1 MNTVHSTTKI
11 KKSAKVIKY
20 QNELRE
26 ELVKTKSLLATVDK
40 QITIYWTE
48 LEGLYHLLEELLAAN
63 ENNKSPEEITSK
75 IQHIKIELRS
85 LHKKKNECMSKINN
99 IEKELADVLYLNEIL
114 YSDVNP
120 YEVVE
125 MITPNKWVVR
135 ELDATLKTEA
145 KKNIQDSFCPGGFV
159 GHVDNDYQEWDIRV
173 NEKNPLITVFRGRKT
188 KYFKIGGMP
197 MSMTLHPIK
206 IYDFNF

>member
-26 ELVKTKSLLATVDK
+26 ELIKLKALIEEVDGQIIICRTEIEELRTTTFENSKSSQEILLK
-40 QITIYWTE
+40 QHNIETE
-48 LEGLYHLLEELLAAN
+48 LRL
-63 ENNKSPEEITSK
+63 
-75 IQHIKIELRS
+75 
-85 LHKKKNECMSKINN
+85 LHKKRDECISKIDS
-99 IEKELADVLYLNEIL
+99 IEKELSDVLYLNEIL

-135 ELDATLKTEA
+135 ELDVTLKSKA
-145 KKNIQDSFCPGGFV
+145 KRDIQESFCPGGFV
-159 GHVDNDYQEWDIRV
+159 GHVDNGYQEWDIRV
-173 NEKNPLITVFRGRKT
+173 NEKNPLITIFRGRKNR
-188 KYFKIGGMP
+188 YFKIGGMP
-197 MSMTLHPIK
+197 MSMTLSPIK

>member
-1 MNTVHSTTKI
+1 MDTVHSTTKI

-26 ELVKTKSLLATVDK
+26 ELAKTKSLMAKIDN
-40 QITIYWTE
+40 QIAIYCAE
-48 LEGLYHLLEELLAAN
+48 IEELRTAAN
-63 ENNKSPEEITSK
+63 SNSESPQVITFK
-75 IQHIKIELRS
+75 LQHIAVELR
-85 LHKKKNECMSKINN
+85 LMREKRDECVSKINS
-99 IEKELADVLYLNEIL
+99 IEKEVADVLYLNEIL
-114 YSDVNP
+114 HSDVNP

-135 ELDATLKTEA
+135 ELDATLKPEA
-145 KKNIQDSFCPGGFV
+145 RKNIQDSFCPGGFA

-173 NEKNPLITVFRGRKT
+173 NEKNPLITVYRGKKN
-188 KYFKIGGMP
+188 KYFKISGMP
-197 MSMTLHPIK
+197 MSMTLAPIK

>member
-26 ELVKTKSLLATVDK
+26 ELIKIKALMKEIDS
-40 QITIYWTE
+40 QIAIYCKE
-48 LEGLYHLLEELLAAN
+48 IEELRTAS
-63 ENNKSPEEITSK
+63 NKNSESLQELTLKQQNIKEE
-75 IQHIKIELRS
+75 LML
-85 LHKKKNECMSKINN
+85 LHEKKDEFMSKIDS
-99 IEKELADVLYLNEIL
+99 IEKELADVLYLNEML

-125 MITPNKWVVR
+125 MITPNKWIIR
-135 ELDATLKTEA
+135 ELDTTLKPEA
-145 KKNIQDSFCPGGFV
+145 RKNIHESFCPGGFA
-159 GHVDNDYQEWDIRV
+159 GHVDNDCQEWDITV
-173 NEKNPLITVFRGRKT
+173 NEKNPLITVFRGRKN

-197 MSMTLHPIK
+197 MSMTLSPIK

>member
-20 QNELRE
+20 QNKLRE
-26 ELVKTKSLLATVDK
+26 ELIKIKALMKEIDS
-40 QITIYWTE
+40 QITIYCKEIKE
-48 LEGLYHLLEELLAAN
+48 LQTSSNNNSESLQELTLKRQNIKEELMLLH
-63 ENNKSPEEITSK
+63 EKKDEVVSK
-75 IQHIKIELRS
+75 IDS
-85 LHKKKNECMSKINN
+85 
-99 IEKELADVLYLNEIL
+99 IEKELADVLYLNEML

-125 MITPNKWVVR
+125 MITPNKWVIR
-135 ELDATLKTEA
+135 ELDTALKPEA
-145 KKNIQDSFCPGGFV
+145 RKNIHESFCPGGFA
-159 GHVDNDYQEWDIRV
+159 GHVDNDCQEWDITV
-173 NEKNPLITVFRGRKT
+173 NEKNPLITVFRGRKN

-197 MSMTLHPIK
+197 MSMTLSPIK

>member
-20 QNELRE
+20 QNDLRE
-26 ELVKTKSLLATVDK
+26 ELIKLKALTEEVDGQIIIYRAEIEELRTTTFENSKSSQELLLK
-40 QITIYWTE
+40 RHNIETE
-48 LEGLYHLLEELLAAN
+48 LRL
-63 ENNKSPEEITSK
+63 
-75 IQHIKIELRS
+75 
-85 LHKKKNECMSKINN
+85 LHKKRDECISKIDN

-135 ELDATLKTEA
+135 ALDATLKPEA
-145 KKNIQDSFCPGGFV
+145 KKDIQDSFCPGGFV
-159 GHVDNDYQEWDIRV
+159 GHVDNGYQEWDIRV
-173 NEKNPLITVFRGRKT
+173 NEKNPLITVFRGRKN

-197 MSMTLHPIK
+197 MSMTLSPIK

>member
-20 QNELRE
+20 QSGLRE
-26 ELVKTKSLLATVDK
+26 ELIKIKALMKEIDSQIAIYCKEIKELQTALNKNSESLQELTLK
-40 QITIYWTE
+40 QQNIK
-48 LEGLYHLLEELLAAN
+48 EELML
-63 ENNKSPEEITSK
+63 
-75 IQHIKIELRS
+75 
-85 LHKKKNECMSKINN
+85 LHEKKDEFMSKIDS
-99 IEKELADVLYLNEIL
+99 IEKELADVLYLNEML

-125 MITPNKWVVR
+125 MITPNKWAIR
-135 ELDATLKTEA
+135 ELDTALKPEA
-145 KKNIQDSFCPGGFV
+145 RKNIHESFCPGGFA
-159 GHVDNDYQEWDIRV
+159 GHVDNDCQEWDITV
-173 NEKNPLITVFRGRKT
+173 NEKNPLITVFRGRKN

-197 MSMTLHPIK
+197 MSMTLSPIK

>member
-26 ELVKTKSLLATVDK
+26 ELIKTKSLLATVDK

-48 LEGLYHLLEELLAAN
+48 LEELYHLLEELLAAT

-85 LHKKKNECMSKINN
+85 LNKKRNECMSKINN

-135 ELDATLKTEA
+135 ELDVTLKPKA
-145 KKNIQDSFCPGGFV
+145 KRDIQESFCPGGFV
-159 GHVDNDYQEWDIRV
+159 GHVDNGYQEWDIRV
-173 NEKNPLITVFRGRKT
+173 NEKNPLITVFRGRKN

-197 MSMTLHPIK
+197 MSMTLSPIK

>member
-26 ELVKTKSLLATVDK
+26 ELIKLKALIEEVDGQIIICRGEIEELRTTAFENSKSSQELLLK
-40 QITIYWTE
+40 RHNIETE
-48 LEGLYHLLEELLAAN
+48 LRL
-63 ENNKSPEEITSK
+63 
-75 IQHIKIELRS
+75 
-85 LHKKKNECMSKINN
+85 LHKKRDECISKIDN
-99 IEKELADVLYLNEIL
+99 IEKELVDVLYLNEIL

-135 ELDATLKTEA
+135 ALDATLKPEA
-145 KKNIQDSFCPGGFV
+145 KKDIQDSFCPGGFV
-159 GHVDNDYQEWDIRV
+159 GHVDNGYQEWDIRV
-173 NEKNPLITVFRGRKT
+173 NEKNPLITVFRGRKN

-197 MSMTLHPIK
+197 MSMTLSPIK

>member
-26 ELVKTKSLLATVDK
+26 ELIKLKALIEEVDGQIIICRTEIEELRTTTFENSKSSQELLLK
-40 QITIYWTE
+40 QHNIETE
-48 LEGLYHLLEELLAAN
+48 LRL
-63 ENNKSPEEITSK
+63 
-75 IQHIKIELRS
+75 
-85 LHKKKNECMSKINN
+85 LHKKRDECISKIDS
-99 IEKELADVLYLNEIL
+99 IEKELSDVLYLNEIL
-114 YSDVNP
+114 YSDINP

-135 ELDATLKTEA
+135 ELDVTLKPKA
-145 KKNIQDSFCPGGFV
+145 KRDIQESFCPGGFV
-159 GHVDNDYQEWDIRV
+159 GHVDNGYQEWDIRV

-188 KYFKIGGMP
+188 RYFKIGGMP
-197 MSMTLHPIK
+197 MSMTLSPIK

>member
-1 MNTVHSTTKI
+1 MNTVHNTTKI
-11 KKSAKVIKY
+11 KKSAKVIKH

-26 ELVKTKSLLATVDK
+26 ELIKLKALIEEVDGQIIICRTEIEELRTTTFENSKSSQELLLK
-40 QITIYWTE
+40 QHNIETE
-48 LEGLYHLLEELLAAN
+48 LRL
-63 ENNKSPEEITSK
+63 
-75 IQHIKIELRS
+75 
-85 LHKKKNECMSKINN
+85 LHKKRDECISKIDS
-99 IEKELADVLYLNEIL
+99 IEKELSDVLYLNEIL

-135 ELDATLKTEA
+135 ELDVTLKPKA
-145 KKNIQDSFCPGGFV
+145 KRDIQESFCPGGFV

-188 KYFKIGGMP
+188 RYFKIGGMP
-197 MSMTLHPIK
+197 MSMTLSPIK

>member
-26 ELVKTKSLLATVDK
+26 ELIKLKALIEEVDGQIIICRGEIEELRTTAFENSKSSQELLLK
-40 QITIYWTE
+40 RHNIETE
-48 LEGLYHLLEELLAAN
+48 LRL
-63 ENNKSPEEITSK
+63 
-75 IQHIKIELRS
+75 
-85 LHKKKNECMSKINN
+85 LHKKRDECISKIDN
-99 IEKELADVLYLNEIL
+99 IEKELVDVLYLNEIL

-135 ELDATLKTEA
+135 ALDATLKPKA
-145 KKNIQDSFCPGGFV
+145 KKDIQDSFCPGGFV
-159 GHVDNDYQEWDIRV
+159 GHVDNGYQEWDIRV
-173 NEKNPLITVFRGRKT
+173 NEKNPLITVFRGRKN

-197 MSMTLHPIK
+197 MSMTLSPIK

>member
-1 MNTVHSTTKI
+1 MDTVHSTTKI

-26 ELVKTKSLLATVDK
+26 ELAKTKSLMAKIDNH
-40 QITIYWTE
+40 IAIYRAE
-48 LEGLYHLLEELLAAN
+48 IEELRTAAN
-63 ENNKSPEEITSK
+63 NNSESPQVITFK
-75 IQHIKIELRS
+75 LQHIAVELR
-85 LHKKKNECMSKINN
+85 LMREKRDECVSKINS
-99 IEKELADVLYLNEIL
+99 IEKEVADVLYLNEIL
-114 YSDVNP
+114 HSDVNP

-135 ELDATLKTEA
+135 ELDATLKPEA
-145 KKNIQDSFCPGGFV
+145 RKNIQESFCPGGFA

-173 NEKNPLITVFRGRKT
+173 NEKNPLITVYRGKKN
-188 KYFKIGGMP
+188 KYFKISGMP
-197 MSMTLHPIK
+197 MSLTLAPIK

>member
-26 ELVKTKSLLATVDK
+26 ELIKLKALIEEVDGQIIIYRTEIEELRTTTFENSKSSQELLLK
-40 QITIYWTE
+40 QHNIETE
-48 LEGLYHLLEELLAAN
+48 LRL
-63 ENNKSPEEITSK
+63 
-75 IQHIKIELRS
+75 
-85 LHKKKNECMSKINN
+85 LHKKRDECISKIDS
-99 IEKELADVLYLNEIL
+99 IEKELSDVLYLNEIL

-135 ELDATLKTEA
+135 ELDVTLKPKA
-145 KKNIQDSFCPGGFV
+145 KRDIQESFCPGGFV
-159 GHVDNDYQEWDIRV
+159 GHVDNGYQEWDIRV
-173 NEKNPLITVFRGRKT
+173 NEKNPLITVFRGRKNR
-188 KYFKIGGMP
+188 YFKIGGMP
-197 MSMTLHPIK
+197 MSMTLSPIK

>member
-20 QNELRE
+20 QSGLRE
-26 ELVKTKSLLATVDK
+26 ELIKIKALMKEIDSQIAIYCKEIKELQTALNKNSESLQELTLK
-40 QITIYWTE
+40 QQNIK
-48 LEGLYHLLEELLAAN
+48 EELML
-63 ENNKSPEEITSK
+63 
-75 IQHIKIELRS
+75 
-85 LHKKKNECMSKINN
+85 LHEKKDEFMSKIDS
-99 IEKELADVLYLNEIL
+99 IEKELADVLYLNEML

-125 MITPNKWVVR
+125 MITPNKWVIR
-135 ELDATLKTEA
+135 ELDTALKPEA
-145 KKNIQDSFCPGGFV
+145 RKNIHESFCPGGFA
-159 GHVDNDYQEWDIRV
+159 GHVDNDCQEWDITV
-173 NEKNPLITVFRGRKT
+173 NEKNPLITVFRGRKN

-197 MSMTLHPIK
+197 MSMTLSPIK

>member
-1 MNTVHSTTKI
+1 MDTVHSTTKI

-26 ELVKTKSLLATVDK
+26 ELTKTKSLMAKIDN
-40 QITIYWTE
+40 QIAIYRAE
-48 LEGLYHLLEELLAAN
+48 IEELRTAAN
-63 ENNKSPEEITSK
+63 NNSESPQVITFK
-75 IQHIKIELRS
+75 LQHIAVELR
-85 LHKKKNECMSKINN
+85 LMREKRDECVSKINS
-99 IEKELADVLYLNEIL
+99 IEKEVADVLYLNEIL
-114 YSDVNP
+114 HSDVNP

-135 ELDATLKTEA
+135 ELDATLKPEA
-145 KKNIQDSFCPGGFV
+145 RKNIQESFCPGGFA

-173 NEKNPLITVFRGRKT
+173 NEKNPLITVYRGKKN
-188 KYFKIGGMP
+188 KYFKISGMP
-197 MSMTLHPIK
+197 MSMTLAPIK

>member
-26 ELVKTKSLLATVDK
+26 ELIKLKALIEEVDGQIIICRTEIEELRTTTFENSKSSQELLLK
-40 QITIYWTE
+40 QHNIETE
-48 LEGLYHLLEELLAAN
+48 LRL
-63 ENNKSPEEITSK
+63 
-75 IQHIKIELRS
+75 
-85 LHKKKNECMSKINN
+85 LHKKRDECISKIDS
-99 IEKELADVLYLNEIL
+99 IEKELSDVLYLNEIL

-135 ELDATLKTEA
+135 ELDVALKPKA
-145 KKNIQDSFCPGGFV
+145 KRDIQESFCPGGFV
-159 GHVDNDYQEWDIRV
+159 GHVDNGYQEWDIRV
-173 NEKNPLITVFRGRKT
+173 NEKNPLITVFRGRKNR
-188 KYFKIGGMP
+188 YFKIGGMP
-197 MSMTLHPIK
+197 MSMTLSPIK

>member
-20 QNELRE
+20 QNELRKELIKLNALIEEVDGQIIICRTEIE
-26 ELVKTKSLLATVDK
+26 ELRTTTFENSKSS
-40 QITIYWTE
+40 Q
-48 LEGLYHLLEELLAAN
+48 ELLL
-63 ENNKSPEEITSK
+63 K
-75 IQHIKIELRS
+75 QHNIEIELRL
-85 LHKKKNECMSKINN
+85 LHKKRDECISKIDN

-125 MITPNKWVVR
+125 MITPNKWIVR
-135 ELDATLKTEA
+135 ELDATLKPEA
-145 KKNIQDSFCPGGFV
+145 KKDIQESFCPGGFV
-159 GHVDNDYQEWDIRV
+159 GHVDNGYQEWDIRV
-173 NEKNPLITVFRGRKT
+173 NEKNPLITVFRGRKNR
-188 KYFKIGGMP
+188 YFKIGGMP
-197 MSMTLHPIK
+197 MSMTLSPIK

>member
-26 ELVKTKSLLATVDK
+26 ELIKLKALIEEVDGQIIICRTEIEELRTTTFENSKSSQELLLK
-40 QITIYWTE
+40 QHNIETE
-48 LEGLYHLLEELLAAN
+48 LRL
-63 ENNKSPEEITSK
+63 
-75 IQHIKIELRS
+75 
-85 LHKKKNECMSKINN
+85 LHKKRDECISKIDS

-135 ELDATLKTEA
+135 ELDVTLKPKA
-145 KKNIQDSFCPGGFV
+145 KRDIQESFCPGGFV
-159 GHVDNDYQEWDIRV
+159 GHVDNGYQEWDIRV
-173 NEKNPLITVFRGRKT
+173 NEKNPLITVFRGRKNR
-188 KYFKIGGMP
+188 YFKIGGMP
-197 MSMTLHPIK
+197 MSMTLSPIK

>member
-20 QNELRE
+20 QSELRE
-26 ELVKTKSLLATVDK
+26 ELIKIKALMKEIDS
-40 QITIYWTE
+40 QIAIYCKE
-48 LEGLYHLLEELLAAN
+48 IEELRTAS
-63 ENNKSPEEITSK
+63 NKNSESLQELTLKQQNIKEE
-75 IQHIKIELRS
+75 LML
-85 LHKKKNECMSKINN
+85 LHEKKDEFMSKIDS
-99 IEKELADVLYLNEIL
+99 IEKELADVLYLNEML

-125 MITPNKWVVR
+125 MITPNKWVIR
-135 ELDATLKTEA
+135 ELDTALKPEA
-145 KKNIQDSFCPGGFV
+145 RKNIHESFCPGGFA
-159 GHVDNDYQEWDIRV
+159 GHVDNDCQEWDITV
-173 NEKNPLITVFRGRKT
+173 NEKNPLITVFRGRKN

-197 MSMTLHPIK
+197 MSMTLSPIK

>member
-26 ELVKTKSLLATVDK
+26 ELIKLKALIEEVDGQIIICRTEIEELRTTTFENSKSSQELLLK
-40 QITIYWTE
+40 QHNIETE
-48 LEGLYHLLEELLAAN
+48 LRL
-63 ENNKSPEEITSK
+63 
-75 IQHIKIELRS
+75 
-85 LHKKKNECMSKINN
+85 LHKKRDECISKIDS
-99 IEKELADVLYLNEIL
+99 IEKELSDVLYLNEIL

-135 ELDATLKTEA
+135 ELDVALKPKA
-145 KKNIQDSFCPGGFV
+145 KRDIQESFCPGGFV
-159 GHVDNDYQEWDIRV
+159 GHVDNGYQEWDIRV

-188 KYFKIGGMP
+188 RYFKIGGMP
-197 MSMTLHPIK
+197 MSMTLSPIK

>member
-26 ELVKTKSLLATVDK
+26 ELIKLKALIEEVDGQIIICRGEIEELRTTAFENSKSSQELLLK
-40 QITIYWTE
+40 RHNIETE
-48 LEGLYHLLEELLAAN
+48 LRL
-63 ENNKSPEEITSK
+63 
-75 IQHIKIELRS
+75 
-85 LHKKKNECMSKINN
+85 LHKKRDECISKIDN
-99 IEKELADVLYLNEIL
+99 IEKELVDVLYLNEIL

-135 ELDATLKTEA
+135 ELDVTLKPKA
-145 KKNIQDSFCPGGFV
+145 KRNIQESFCPGGFV
-159 GHVDNDYQEWDIRV
+159 GHVDNGYQEWDIRV

-188 KYFKIGGMP
+188 RYFKIGGMP
-197 MSMTLHPIK
+197 MSMTLSPIK

>member
-1 MNTVHSTTKI
+1 MNTILSTTKI

-20 QNELRE
+20 QNELRKELIKLNALIEEVDGQIIICRTEIE
-26 ELVKTKSLLATVDK
+26 ELRTTTFENSKSS
-40 QITIYWTE
+40 Q
-48 LEGLYHLLEELLAAN
+48 ELLL
-63 ENNKSPEEITSK
+63 K
-75 IQHIKIELRS
+75 QHNIEIELRL
-85 LHKKKNECMSKINN
+85 LHKKRDECISKIDN

-125 MITPNKWVVR
+125 MITPNKWIVR
-135 ELDATLKTEA
+135 ELDATLKPEA
-145 KKNIQDSFCPGGFV
+145 KKDIQDSFCPGGFV
-159 GHVDNDYQEWDIRV
+159 GHVDNGYQEWDIRV

-188 KYFKIGGMP
+188 RYFKIGGMP
-197 MSMTLHPIK
+197 MSMTLSPIK

>member
-20 QNELRE
+20 QSELRE
-26 ELVKTKSLLATVDK
+26 ELIKIKALMKDIDS
-40 QITIYWTE
+40 QITIYCKEIKDLRTSANKNSESLQE
-48 LEGLYHLLEELLAAN
+48 LTLKQQNIKEELMLLH
-63 ENNKSPEEITSK
+63 EKKDEVVSK
-75 IQHIKIELRS
+75 IDS
-85 LHKKKNECMSKINN
+85 
-99 IEKELADVLYLNEIL
+99 IEKELADVLYLNEML

-125 MITPNKWVVR
+125 MITPNKWVIR
-135 ELDATLKTEA
+135 ELDTALKPEA
-145 KKNIQDSFCPGGFV
+145 RKNIHESFCPGGFA
-159 GHVDNDYQEWDIRV
+159 GHVDNDCQEWDITV
-173 NEKNPLITVFRGRKT
+173 NEKNPLITVFRGRKN

-197 MSMTLHPIK
+197 MSMTLSPIK

>member
-26 ELVKTKSLLATVDK
+26 ELIKTKSLLATVDK

-48 LEGLYHLLEELLAAN
+48 LEELYHLLEELLAAN

-125 MITPNKWVVR
+125 MITPNKWVIR
-135 ELDATLKTEA
+135 ELDTTLKPEA
-145 KKNIQDSFCPGGFV
+145 RKNIHESFCPGGFV
-159 GHVDNDYQEWDIRV
+159 GHVDNDCQEWDITV
-173 NEKNPLITVFRGRKT
+173 NEKNPLITVFRGRKN

-197 MSMTLHPIK
+197 MSMTLSPIK

>member
-26 ELVKTKSLLATVDK
+26 ELIKLKALIEEVDGQIIKCRTEIEELRTTTFENSKSSQELLLK
-40 QITIYWTE
+40 QHNIETE
-48 LEGLYHLLEELLAAN
+48 LRL
-63 ENNKSPEEITSK
+63 
-75 IQHIKIELRS
+75 
-85 LHKKKNECMSKINN
+85 LHKKRDECISKIDS
-99 IEKELADVLYLNEIL
+99 IEKELSDVLYLNEIL

-135 ELDATLKTEA
+135 ELDVTLKPKA
-145 KKNIQDSFCPGGFV
+145 KRDIQESFCPGGFV
-159 GHVDNDYQEWDIRV
+159 GHVDNGYQEWDIRV
-173 NEKNPLITVFRGRKT
+173 NEKNPLITVFRGRKNR
-188 KYFKIGGMP
+188 YFKIGGMP
-197 MSMTLHPIK
+197 MSMTLSPIK

>member
-20 QNELRE
+20 QSELRE
-26 ELVKTKSLLATVDK
+26 ELIKIKALLKEIDS
-40 QITIYWTE
+40 QITIYRKE
-48 LEGLYHLLEELLAAN
+48 IEELRTSS
-63 ENNKSPEEITSK
+63 NKNSESLQELTLKQKNIKEELML
-75 IQHIKIELRS
+75 LRE
-85 LHKKKNECMSKINN
+85 KRDEFMSKIDS
-99 IEKELADVLYLNEIL
+99 IEKELADVLYLNEML

-125 MITPNKWVVR
+125 MITPNKWVIR
-135 ELDATLKTEA
+135 ELDTALKPEA
-145 KKNIQDSFCPGGFV
+145 RKNIHESFCPGGFA
-159 GHVDNDYQEWDIRV
+159 GHVDNDCQEWDITV
-173 NEKNPLITVFRGRKT
+173 NEKNPLITVFRGRKN

-197 MSMTLHPIK
+197 MSMTLSPIK

>member
-26 ELVKTKSLLATVDK
+26 ELIKIKALMKEIDS
-40 QITIYWTE
+40 QITIHCKEIKE
-48 LEGLYHLLEELLAAN
+48 LRTASNKNSESLQELTLKQQNIKEELML
-63 ENNKSPEEITSK
+63 
-75 IQHIKIELRS
+75 
-85 LHKKKNECMSKINN
+85 LHEKKDEFMSKIDS
-99 IEKELADVLYLNEIL
+99 IEKELADVLYLNEML

-125 MITPNKWVVR
+125 MITPNKWVIR
-135 ELDATLKTEA
+135 ELDTALKPEA
-145 KKNIQDSFCPGGFV
+145 RKNIHESFCPGGFA
-159 GHVDNDYQEWDIRV
+159 GHVDNDCQEWDITV
-173 NEKNPLITVFRGRKT
+173 NEKNPLITVFRGRKN

-197 MSMTLHPIK
+197 MSMTLSPIK

>member
-26 ELVKTKSLLATVDK
+26 ELIKIKALMKDIDS
-40 QITIYWTE
+40 QITIYCKEIKE
-48 LEGLYHLLEELLAAN
+48 LRKSANKNSESLQELTLKQQNIKEELMSLH
-63 ENNKSPEEITSK
+63 EKKDEFVSK
-75 IQHIKIELRS
+75 IDS
-85 LHKKKNECMSKINN
+85 
-99 IEKELADVLYLNEIL
+99 IEKELADVLYLNEML

-120 YEVVE
+120 YEVIE
-125 MITPNKWVVR
+125 MITPNKWVIR
-135 ELDATLKTEA
+135 ELDTALKPEA
-145 KKNIQDSFCPGGFV
+145 RKNIHESFCPGGFA
-159 GHVDNDYQEWDIRV
+159 GHVDNDCQEWDITV
-173 NEKNPLITVFRGRKT
+173 NEKNPLITVFRGRKN

-197 MSMTLHPIK
+197 MSMTLSPIK

>member
-20 QNELRE
+20 QNELRKELIKLKALIEEVDGQIIICRTEIE
-26 ELVKTKSLLATVDK
+26 ELRTTTFENSKSSQELLLK
-40 QITIYWTE
+40 RHNIETE
-48 LEGLYHLLEELLAAN
+48 LRL
-63 ENNKSPEEITSK
+63 
-75 IQHIKIELRS
+75 
-85 LHKKKNECMSKINN
+85 LHKKRDECISKIDN

-125 MITPNKWVVR
+125 MITPNKWIVR
-135 ELDATLKTEA
+135 ELDATLKPEA
-145 KKNIQDSFCPGGFV
+145 KKDIQDSFCPGGFV
-159 GHVDNDYQEWDIRV
+159 GHVDNGYQEWDIRV
-173 NEKNPLITVFRGRKT
+173 NEKNPLITVFRGRKN

-197 MSMTLHPIK
+197 MSMTLSPIK